1 MILLKYVYI
10 VQHMKYSLEQK
21 QCEDNATMMKKN
33 HRDATTFNC

>member
-21 QCEDNATMMKKN
+21 QCEDNGDHDEKKSP
-33 HRDATTFNC
+33 